1 MKIWS
6 KMTISGIINKH
17 FWELSAMCR
26 DIDKTISNS
35 KTSEDVFQDVMV
47 TAIKKYKT
55 NDIAEEEGFE
65 YLKKTLLLELHFQF
79 KRKVKDILV
88 FTDVVEIPNN

>member
-1 MKIWS
+1 
-6 KMTISGIINKH
+6 MTIGSIINAH

-35 KTSEDVFQDVMV
+35 QTSEDVFQNVMV
-47 TAIKKYKT
+47 TAMRKYKEKE
-55 NDIAEEEGFE
+55 IGEEEGFD

-79 KRKVKDILV
+79 KRKVKEKIIY
-88 FTDVVEIPNN
+88 TDTMIEVADK